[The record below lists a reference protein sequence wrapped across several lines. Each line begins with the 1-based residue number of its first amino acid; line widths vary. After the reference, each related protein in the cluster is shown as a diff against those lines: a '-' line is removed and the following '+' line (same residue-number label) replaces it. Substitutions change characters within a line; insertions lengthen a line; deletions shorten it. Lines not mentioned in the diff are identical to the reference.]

1 MNLEKSKTDSKRFS
15 MSFLNNGS
23 ANSVPELVTDEGRK
37 QWVEWGKGDKMPYR
51 LFELYNQS
59 GFHRAIIDSRV
70 DMMTGCGITQDLSE
84 GEESKR
90 TELFIDNPNPY
101 EDMTS
106 VYSKLSYDYELYGIA
121 YIEIIYSAD
130 RSQIAQVNHL
140 DASKVRWAKK
150 IQNHLDVVYYSQNWT
165 KLNKYKPEP
174 IPVFNPALKDEYPRQ
189 IIPIVR
195 YTPSV
200 DYYTLPAYYSVIK
213 WISIDFEISNFH
225 ENNIQNGLM
234 PTIFFGFPMG
244 DPTEAEMD
252 AVEKKI
258 KAKYSS
264 TDKAGGFITAFYEPG
279 SDNEVKVEVLSTTD
293 MDKQYEWLMSATKQ
307 QILIGHGVT
316 NENLVGI
323 STPGK
328 LGTSTEMLQSYE
340 LYYNTKIKPEV
351 TSIVNALNKVMTYN
365 GMNDIMIEKDTPI
378 SNTLSE
384 SVLQAVLTVDELRET
399 IGYQP
404 MDPSI
409 NINNL

>member
-1 MNLEKSKTDSKRFS
+1 MNIEKNKGNSKRFS
-15 MSFLNNGS
+15 MNFLDS
-23 ANSVPELVTDEGRK
+23 TSSNSVPELLTDEGRK
-37 QWVEWGKGDKMPYR
+37 QWVEWGKSDKMPIR

-70 DMMTGCGITQDLSE
+70 DMMTGDGIEQDTTE
-84 GEESKR
+84 DESSAR

-106 VYSKLSYDYELYGIA
+106 IYTKLSYDYELYGIA
-121 YIEIIYSAD
+121 YIEVIYSTD
-130 RSQIAQVNHL
+130 RTQIAQMNHL
-140 DASKVRWAKK
+140 DASKVRWGKK
-150 IQNHLDVVYYSQNWT
+150 IQNHLNVVYHSQNWT

-174 IPVFNPALKDEYPRQ
+174 IPVFNPALKDEFPRQ

-195 YTPSV
+195 YTPSI
-200 DYYTLPAYYSVIK
+200 DYYTLPSYYSVIK

-234 PTIFFGFPMG
+234 PTIFIGFPMG
-244 DPTEAEMD
+244 DPTPEEMEH
-252 AVEKKI
+252 VERRLKEKFGGT
-258 KAKYSS
+258 K
-264 TDKAGGFITAFYEPG
+264 KAGGFVTAFYEPG
-279 SDNEVKVEVLSTTD
+279 SDNEVKIEVLSTTD
-293 MDKQYEWLMSATKQ
+293 MDKQYQWLMEATKQ

-328 LGTSTEMLQSYE
+328 LGSSTELLQSYE

-351 TSIVNALNKVMTYN
+351 TSIVNALNKVMSYN
-365 GMNDIMIEKDTPI
+365 GMNDVMIVKDTPI

-384 SVLQAVLTVDELRET
+384 SVLQSILTVDELRDT
-399 IGYQP
+399 IGYLP
-404 MDPSI
+404 SDSSI
-409 NINNL
+409 NINTL